1 MAEPGIGEQL
11 AFTLQN
17 FAPGVSDN
25 VTNQN
30 ALLRELKKKGNIKTV
45 RGGRTLVEHLT
56 YAEADYQRY
65 SGWDTLSVQ
74 QATVLDAAE
83 FTPVQ
88 SAVPVA
94 ISGRDERINRGREQ
108 IRDIVKVKA
117 QNASD
122 TMANRITQDIYS
134 DGTGTNQINGL
145 QALIAD
151 DPTTGTVGGINAST
165 FAFWQNKMVDV
176 SDEIGTVNAA
186 NVLSGMNK
194 LWLECTR
201 GTDAPDLIT
210 SDDTYFTLYEEN
222 LQPLM
227 RFSSEQEADA
237 GFMNYRYKRA
247 RVLYDGDATTTGH
260 PVGMYFINT
269 KYLCFKSY
277 EGANFQPTQK
287 IRATN
292 QDGTVMHILWM
303 GNLTC
308 SNRSLQGRLK
318 S

>member
-1 MAEPGIGEQL
+1 MADPGIGEQL

-17 FAPGVSDN
+17 FAPGIADN
-25 VTNQN
+25 VTNHN
-30 ALLRELKKKGNIKTV
+30 ALLRKLKKEGKIKTV

-56 YAEADYQRY
+56 YAESDYQRY

-74 QATVLDAAE
+74 QAKVLDAAE

-94 ISGRDERINRGREQ
+94 ISGRDERINRGYEQ
-108 IRDIVKVKA
+108 IRDIVRVRT

-122 TMANRITQDIYS
+122 TMANKITQDIYS
-134 DGTGTNQINGL
+134 DGTLTNQLNGL

-151 DPTTGTVGGINAST
+151 DPTTGTVGGINAAT
-165 FAFWQNKMVDV
+165 FTWWQNRMVDV
-176 SDEIGTVNAA
+176 SSEIGTVNAA

-201 GTDAPDLIT
+201 GTDMPDCIT
-210 SDDTYFTLYEEN
+210 ADDTYYQHYEDN

-227 RFSSEQEADA
+227 RFSSEEEADA

-247 RVLYDGDATTTGH
+247 LVLYDGDTSTTGH
-260 PVGMYFINT
+260 PVGMYFCNT
-269 KYLCFKSY
+269 KYLHFKSY
-277 EGANFQPTQK
+277 EGANFQPTRK

-292 QDGTVMHILWM
+292 QDGTVMHVLWM
-303 GNLTC
+303 GNMTC